1 MTEGDLTLVLQVV
14 IFLMLTWTVV
24 WTERTRRSMRRATG
38 LIQQYRREVDWLT
51 SRLDALE
58 GKTNQ
63 SNGLPDNFGKTLSS
77 PKLGRSEK
85 NSKT

>member
-24 WTERTRRSMRRATG
+24 WTERTRRSMRRATS

-58 GKTNQ
+58 GKT
-63 SNGLPDNFGKTLSS
+63 
-77 PKLGRSEK
+77 KLREGSH
-85 NSKT
+85 